1 MASNKTQNAW
11 FWIIAVL
18 VLAGGGWAVFRDTGE
33 PAQVAQPAP
42 STTQSI
48 DQTASVTP
56 PELLPVDN
64 AAGQTL
70 PPEIFLDPKAR
81 EAYQVAKDIP
91 DVLRELPC
99 FCGCMRTHGHK
110 NNLFCF
116 MDEHG
121 SACEICEDIALDA
134 KTMHNNGA
142 SIKEIQENIR
152 GKYAQYAPVQ

>member
-1 MASNKTQNAW
+1 LASNKNQNAW
-11 FWIIAVL
+11 LWIVAVV
-18 VLAGGGWAVFRDTGE
+18 VLAGAGWFVFRDTGE
-33 PAQVAQPAP
+33 PAQPAQPAGE
-42 STTQSI
+42 SVAQSAAV
-48 DQTASVTP
+48 TA
-56 PELLPVDN
+56 PEFLPVDN

-121 SACEICEDIALDA
+121 SACEICEDIAIDA

-142 SIKEIQENIR
+142 SVKEIQENIKS
-152 GKYAQYAPVQ
+152 KYGQYAAPAQ

>member
-1 MASNKTQNAW
+1 MTSNKTQNAW
-11 FWIIAVL
+11 LWIVAVV
-18 VLAGGGWAVFRDTGE
+18 VLAGAGWAVFRDTSE
-33 PAQVAQPAP
+33 PAQQAQPAGE
-42 STTQSI
+42 SI
-48 DQTASVTP
+48 AQTAAVKP
-56 PELLPVDN
+56 VELLPVDN

-70 PPEIFLDPKAR
+70 PPEIFLDPKAK

-142 SIKEIQENIR
+142 SIKEIQENIKS
-152 GKYAQYAPVQ
+152 KYAQYAPVP

>member
-1 MASNKTQNAW
+1 MASNKKQNAW
-11 FWIIAVL
+11 LWIAAVV
-18 VLAGGGWAVFRDTGE
+18 VLAGVGWAVFRDKSE
-33 PAQVAQPAP
+33 PAPPVAQ
-42 STTQSI
+42 
-48 DQTASVTP
+48 TAAVTTP

-91 DVLRELPC
+91 EVLRELPC

-121 SACEICEDIALDA
+121 SACEICENIALDA
-134 KTMHNNGA
+134 KTMHGNGA
-142 SIKEIQENIR
+142 SIKEIQDNIR
-152 GKYAQYAPVQ
+152 SKYAQYAPVQ

>member
-1 MASNKTQNAW
+1 LASNKSNAW
-11 FWIIAVL
+11 LWIAAV
-18 VLAGGGWAVFRDTGE
+18 VILAGAGWAMFRGTTE
-33 PAQVAQPAP
+33 PSPVAEAP
-42 STTQSI
+42 
-48 DQTASVTP
+48 QTAQLTP
-56 PELLPVDN
+56 TAAPELLPVDT
-64 AAGQTL
+64 ASIQTL

-99 FCGCMRTHGHK
+99 FCGCMRSHGHK

-134 KTMHNNGA
+134 KRMHNNGA
-142 SIKEIQENIR
+142 SIKEIQDNIK
-152 GKYAQYAPVQ
+152 GKYAQYLPPQ

>member
-11 FWIIAVL
+11 LWIVVIV
-18 VLAGGGWAVFRDTGE
+18 VLAGVGWAVFRDTSE
-33 PAQVAQPAP
+33 PAQTATQPIA
-42 STTQSI
+42 
-48 DQTASVTP
+48 QTAAVTP

-152 GKYAQYAPVQ
+152 GKYAQYAPVP